1 MTDWPRISVVTPCYQ
16 HAAYLEAT
24 IRSVLEQDYPNLEY
38 FVIDGG
44 STDGSV
50 DIIKKYESQLTGW
63 VSEPDRGQTH
73 AINKGFARATGELH
87 AYLNSDD
94 LYLPGALR
102 AVGERYVEAGRP
114 GILHGRVRWL
124 DAQGE
129 FLDRSTHF
137 GDITTYQEMVDP
149 WRYWWRQKQ
158 WVQPEVFWTA
168 EAAKQAGSF
177 DEDLHLAMDYGYW
190 LRLLRQG
197 ERVERLDVDVAG
209 FRLTP
214 EQKSSAAVEA
224 AEEIRS
230 LVRQEVWDASAPI
243 STLTRWR
250 CQGWCLY
257 EREFQQLAQGM
268 LSEGR
273 GRLSRWPQLAAYC
286 LRHPQLLL
294 VPALWRQAGVRGNA

>member
-50 DIIKKYESQLTGW
+50 DIIRKYESQLAGW

-94 LYLPGALR
+94 VYLPGALR
-102 AVGERYVEAGRP
+102 AVAQRYVEAGWP
-114 GILHGRVRWL
+114 GVIHGQVRWL
-124 DAQGE
+124 DVNGE
-129 FLDRSTHF
+129 FAERPPHF
-137 GDITTYQEMVDP
+137 GQITTYQEMVEP
-149 WRYWWRQKQ
+149 WRFWWQQQQ

-168 EAAKQAGSF
+168 KAARQAGPF
-177 DEDLHLAMDYGYW
+177 EEKLHLAMDYGYW

-197 ERVERLDVDVAG
+197 ERVERLAYEVAG
-209 FRLTP
+209 FRFTP
-214 EQKSSAAVEA
+214 EQKSKAAVEA

-230 LVRQEVWDASAPI
+230 LVRREVWDPAAPL
-243 STLTRWR
+243 SLFTRWR

-257 EREFQQLAQGM
+257 EREFQVLAQGM
-268 LSEGR
+268 LKEEKGR
-273 GRLSRWPQLAAYC
+273 WFRWPRLAVFC
-286 LRHPQLLL
+286 LRHPQVLL
-294 VPALWRQAGVRGNA
+294 VPALWRQAGRKK